1 MKFTANRVSH
11 LSRSVDLCD
20 RVKSNVLSLCL
31 TRSISVSLSPSYAAK
46 PRRLSL
52 SSSAAPFP
60 SFPPLSFK
68 KVSTTIA
75 FTRYLLI
82 VTALLRR
89 HKSAVYDRLSGH
101 DGVRGIPP
109 AGLLPPMRLYDVVLH
124 TYIYIYIY
132 TQEGSLLIRRREK
145 QYNDRGR
152 RTYNPWQ
159 KSLKHEFQNDR
170 DVYNDIFHA
179 IFLSLH
185 QNIYLIDRVYLHISI
200 LQFERKIFRLGLIFC
215 H

>member
-124 TYIYIYIY
+124 TYIYIYTRKKDLCWFEDGKNNIMIEEDVRI
-132 TQEGSLLIRRREK
+132 TRGKNRWNTSFKTIEMSTMIFSM
-145 QYNDRGR
+145 QYFYPYIK
-152 RTYNPWQ
+152 T
-159 KSLKHEFQNDR
+159 
-170 DVYNDIFHA
+170 
-179 IFLSLH
+179 
-185 QNIYLIDRVYLHISI
+185 SI
-200 LQFERKIFRLGLIFC
+200 LSIEYIFTFPFYSSKAEFLG
-215 H
+215 

>member
-11 LSRSVDLCD
+11 LFRFVDLCD
-20 RVKSNVLSLCL
+20 QVERSLSLSL
-31 TRSISVSLSPSYAAK
+31 SLFLFPSYVQAPVHLSLSPST
-46 PRRLSL
+46 
-52 SSSAAPFP
+52 APSP

-109 AGLLPPMRLYDVVLH
+109 AGLLPSMRLYDVVVH
-124 TYIYIYIY
+124 VYIYIYIHKKNLCWLEDGKNNIMIEEDAY
-132 TQEGSLLIRRREK
+132 SR
-145 QYNDRGR
+145 
-152 RTYNPWQ
+152 WQ
-159 KSLKHEFQNDR
+159 KSSKMIEMS
-170 DVYNDIFHA
+170 IM
-179 IFLSLH
+179 IFLSFV
-185 QNIYLIDRVYLHISI
+185 QNV
-200 LQFERKIFRLGLIFC
+200 
-215 H
+215 

>member
-11 LSRSVDLCD
+11 LFRFVDLCD
-20 RVKSNVLSLCL
+20 QVERSLSLSLSLCFSFHL
-31 TRSISVSLSPSYAAK
+31 TSKRLSISLSPST
-46 PRRLSL
+46 
-52 SSSAAPFP
+52 APSP

-109 AGLLPPMRLYDVVLH
+109 AGLLPSMRLYDVVVH
-124 TYIYIYIY
+124 VYIYIY
-132 TQEGSLLIRRREK
+132 TQEESLLIGRREK

-152 RTYNPWQ
+152 C
-159 KSLKHEFQNDR
+159 
-170 DVYNDIFHA
+170 V
-179 IFLSLH
+179 
-185 QNIYLIDRVYLHISI
+185 
-200 LQFERKIFRLGLIFC
+200 
-215 H
+215 

>member
-11 LSRSVDLCD
+11 LFLRRSVRPSRTFSLA
-20 RVKSNVLSLCL
+20 LSLSL
-31 TRSISVSLSPSYAAK
+31 FLFPSYVQAPVHLSLSPST
-46 PRRLSL
+46 
-52 SSSAAPFP
+52 APSP

-109 AGLLPPMRLYDVVLH
+109 AGLLPSMRLYDVVVH
-124 TYIYIYIY
+124 VYIYIHKKNLCWLEDGKNNIMIEEDAY
-132 TQEGSLLIRRREK
+132 SR
-145 QYNDRGR
+145 
-152 RTYNPWQ
+152 WQ
-159 KSLKHEFQNDR
+159 KSSKMIEMS
-170 DVYNDIFHA
+170 IM
-179 IFLSLH
+179 IFLSFV
-185 QNIYLIDRVYLHISI
+185 QNV
-200 LQFERKIFRLGLIFC
+200 
-215 H
+215 

>member
-11 LSRSVDLCD
+11 LFRFVDLCD
-20 RVKSNVLSLCL
+20 QVERSLSLSL
-31 TRSISVSLSPSYAAK
+31 SVSLSILRPSAR
-46 PRRLSL
+46 PSLSL
-52 SSSAAPFP
+52 SPSTAPSP

-109 AGLLPPMRLYDVVLH
+109 GLLPSMRLYDVVVH
-124 TYIYIYIY
+124 VYIYIHKKNLCWLEDGKNNIMIEEDAY
-132 TQEGSLLIRRREK
+132 SR
-145 QYNDRGR
+145 
-152 RTYNPWQ
+152 WQ
-159 KSLKHEFQNDR
+159 KSSKMIEMS
-170 DVYNDIFHA
+170 IM
-179 IFLSLH
+179 IFLSFV
-185 QNIYLIDRVYLHISI
+185 QNV
-200 LQFERKIFRLGLIFC
+200 
-215 H
+215 

>member
-20 RVKSNVLSLCL
+20 RVKSNVLSLSHAHTL
-31 TRSISVSLSPSYAAK
+31 YLRFSLSPSYAAK

-124 TYIYIYIY
+124 TYIYIYIHA
-132 TQEGSLLIRRREK
+132 RR
-145 QYNDRGR
+145 
-152 RTYNPWQ
+152 
-159 KSLKHEFQNDR
+159 
-170 DVYNDIFHA
+170 IFVDSKTGKT
-179 IFLSLH
+179 I
-185 QNIYLIDRVYLHISI
+185 
-200 LQFERKIFRLGLIFC
+200 
-215 H
+215 